1 MDRTDF
7 TDRPDYSE
15 FSEYSDYGE
24 RPQRMDRAE
33 HADRTVRSEQRD
45 QIRRRPPVRTGGK
58 PKAKIN
64 YRMLLCIAVLV
75 SLVLALLFFILFM
88 VRGSTIKGLNEKL
101 DALGKEKDTISAQ
114 VTALTQENQS
124 MLTSLAASLPDPK
137 TAATDSL
144 PDLIPQ
150 LTEGVYVIYSTGSQY
165 QYLSVPAGFLQ
176 DKLAAYR
183 DDAAAYQPAEGD
195 APLCTYY
202 VLFSDRVIGL
212 AQGNTGFVSTNRT
225 ATGAAT
231 SVPAG
236 FMDFVASFFA

>member
-7 TDRPDYSE
+7 TDRPEYSD

-24 RPQRMDRAE
+24 RPQRMDRAARPE
-33 HADRTVRSEQRD
+33 RRD

-58 PKAKIN
+58 PKAKMN

-101 DALGKEKDTISAQ
+101 DALGKEKDTLSAQ
-114 VTALTQENQS
+114 VTTLTQENQS

-137 TAATDSL
+137 TAETDSL

-165 QYLSVPAGFLQ
+165 KYLSVPAGFLQ

-183 DDAAAYQPAEGD
+183 DDAAAYKPAEGD

-236 FMDFVASFFA
+236 CMDFVASFFA